1 EDANEK
7 NKIDAN
13 IPKDNSSNEKKRI
26 TGVVEGIKI
35 ENGIVYMDIR
45 DNKTGELKSVEYGAL
60 IKASENK

>member
-1 EDANEK
+1 MK